1 MFWTSFEQYQV
12 FYHKSF
18 IMREKVSLLF
28 LVLCVFFVKSENEIN
43 DWRPVFLTQAS
54 YEDESSQQ
62 ILDPHSTTTI
72 IRHPVPQSQALT
84 VEAREPILTSFIST
98 YPKNDRCAADK
109 FAFDEGAYLS
119 YRAKIPNMK
128 EFTLCMWTR
137 FYNHSTD
144 HPLFSYS
151 GN

>member
-1 MFWTSFEQYQV
+1 
-12 FYHKSF
+12 
-18 IMREKVSLLF
+18 MREKVSLII
-28 LVLCVFFVKSENEIN
+28 LVFCVVIAKSENEIN
-43 DWRPVFLTQAS
+43 DWRPVFLTHDDTS
-54 YEDESSQQ
+54 L
-62 ILDPHSTTTI
+62 LDQSPI
-72 IRHPVPQSQALT
+72 ITQPVPQTQALT
-84 VEAREPILTSFIST
+84 VEAREPIVTSFISS

-151 GN
+151 GT